1 MKHDKSQRPTVTV
14 EQLIRL
20 KRAEQPPAEFWL
32 DFDRAMRVKQ
42 LAAIVEPRPW
52 WAPFIRLGTRVSR
65 YQLPVGATA
74 VLALTFFTVNQYRLP
89 QGEPV
94 YVSALAQ
101 SIQDTATV
109 GSADAVSGAG
119 SLVNEQTG
127 SAERV
132 AVATPVT
139 VTERPTAFPEAQSIE
154 PAQMISM
161 LGGSRASMFAASV
174 DSPSARS
181 IAANLAQV
189 KASEPEL
196 ARLIDRAA
204 GLDTANRLN
213 RAEPVDPL
221 TQMHSPADSN
231 RVRRLLANYSST
243 PVSAEEAAAQRNAG
257 RMGRGLSDERL
268 YERVS
273 RFDVEGE
280 RLAINIRL

>member
-1 MKHDKSQRPTVTV
+1 MKHDHPQRPTVTV

-32 DFDRAMRVKQ
+32 DFDRAMRAKQ

-89 QGEPV
+89 QSEPV
-94 YVSALAQ
+94 YVSVLAQ
-101 SIQDTATV
+101 SVHDTA
-109 GSADAVSGAG
+109 AVVSTGVD
-119 SLVNEQTG
+119 SESRFLVDEQTSVPERTAAAT
-127 SAERV
+127 SAPV
-132 AVATPVT
+132 A
-139 VTERPTAFPEAQSIE
+139 ERPTSSPAAQPIE
-154 PAQMISM
+154 SAQMISM
-161 LGGSRASMFAASV
+161 LGGSRASMFASNV

-196 ARLIDRAA
+196 ASLIDRVP
-204 GLDTANRLN
+204 GLDPNTFANR
-213 RAEPVDPL
+213 ASPVDPM
-221 TQMHSPADSN
+221 TQMHSPSDSN
-231 RVRRLLANYSST
+231 RLRRLLANYTSA
-243 PVSAEEAAAQRNAG
+243 PVSAEEAAAQRNAN

>member
-1 MKHDKSQRPTVTV
+1 MKHDKSQRPSVTI

-32 DFDRAMRVKQ
+32 DFDRAMRAKQ

-74 VLALTFFTVNQYRLP
+74 VLALTVFTVNQYRLP

-109 GSADAVSGAG
+109 KSIEAVPSVGSM
-119 SLVNEQTG
+119 VNG
-127 SAERV
+127 HSDSAERV
-132 AVATPVT
+132 AVATSVT
-139 VTERPTAFPEAQSIE
+139 VTERPTSSPEPQSE

-161 LGGSRASMFAASV
+161 LGGSRASMFASSA

-196 ARLIDRAA
+196 ARLIDRVPE
-204 GLDTANRLN
+204 LDTNTFANRT
-213 RAEPVDPL
+213 APVDPL

-231 RVRRLLANYSST
+231 RVRRLLANYAST
-243 PVSAEEAAAQRNAG
+243 PVSAEEAAAQRNAS

>member
-32 DFDRAMRVKQ
+32 DFDRAMRAKQ

-89 QGEPV
+89 QSEPV
-94 YVSALAQ
+94 YISALAQ

-109 GSADAVSGAG
+109 GSIDAVSGVG
-119 SLVNEQTG
+119 SLANEQTG

-139 VTERPTAFPEAQSIE
+139 ATERPTASPEAQSIE

-204 GLDTANRLN
+204 GLDAANHLS

-243 PVSAEEAAAQRNAG
+243 PVSAEEAAAQRNTS

-268 YERVS
+268 YERIS

>member
-1 MKHDKSQRPTVTV
+1 MKHDKPQRPTVTL

-32 DFDRAMRVKQ
+32 DFDRAMRAKQ

-52 WAPFIRLGTRVSR
+52 WAPFIRLGTRVAR

-101 SIQDTATV
+101 SIHDTATV
-109 GSADAVSGAG
+109 GLNEAGSGAET
-119 SLVNEQTG
+119 LVNEQIG

-132 AVATPVT
+132 AVANSVT
-139 VTERPTAFPEAQSIE
+139 VTERPTAAPELQSIE
-154 PAQMISM
+154 SAQMISM
-161 LGGSRASMFAASV
+161 LGGSRASMFAANA

-204 GLDTANRLN
+204 GFDATNLVSRTA
-213 RAEPVDPL
+213 PVDPL

-231 RVRRLLANYSST
+231 RVRRLLANYTSA

-257 RMGRGLSDERL
+257 RVGRGLSDERL

-280 RLAINIRL
+280 RLAISIRL

>member
-1 MKHDKSQRPTVTV
+1 MNHDKPQRPSITV

-32 DFDRAMRVKQ
+32 EFDRAMRVKQ

-52 WAPFIRLGTRVSR
+52 WAPFIRLGTRVAR

-74 VLALTFFTVNQYRLP
+74 VLALTFFTVNQYRPL
-89 QGEPV
+89 QSEPV
-94 YVSALAQ
+94 YVSGLAQ

-109 GSADAVSGAG
+109 GSTDAGSNVG
-119 SLVNEQTG
+119 SLVNEQIG

-132 AVATPVT
+132 VVAASVT
-139 VTERPTAFPEAQSIE
+139 MAEKPTDSPETQAIE
-154 PAQMISM
+154 TAQMISM
-161 LGGSRASMFAASV
+161 LGGSRAAMFASSA
-174 DSPSARS
+174 DTPSARS

-196 ARLIDRAA
+196 ARLMDQVP
-204 GLDTANRLN
+204 GLDGTTLVRH
-213 RAEPVDPL
+213 ETPIDPL
-221 TQMHSPADSN
+221 AQMHSPADST
-231 RVRRLLANYSST
+231 RVRRLLANYTST
-243 PVSAEEAAAQRNAG
+243 PISAEEAAEQRNAG
-257 RMGRGLSDERL
+257 RVGRGLSDERL

>member
-1 MKHDKSQRPTVTV
+1 MNHDKSQRPSVTV

-20 KRAEQPPAEFWL
+20 KRAEQPPAAFWL
-32 DFDRAMRVKQ
+32 DFDRAMRAKQ

-52 WAPFIRLGTRVSR
+52 WAPFIRLSTRVSR

-74 VLALTFFTVNQYRLP
+74 VLALTFFTVNQYHLP

-94 YVSALAQ
+94 YVSALAR
-101 SIQDTATV
+101 SIHDTATV
-109 GSADAVSGAG
+109 GSTDAGPDVGT
-119 SLVNEQTG
+119 LVNAQISTG
-127 SAERV
+127 ERI
-132 AVATPVT
+132 AVVPSVT
-139 VTERPTAFPEAQSIE
+139 VAERPTASPEAQSVE
-154 PAQMISM
+154 PASMISM
-161 LGGSRASMFAASV
+161 LDGSRASLFAASA
-174 DSPSARS
+174 DSRSARL

-189 KASEPEL
+189 EAGGPEL

-204 GLDTANRLN
+204 GLDVTNLLG

-221 TQMHSPADSN
+221 TQMQSPADSN
-231 RVRRLLANYSST
+231 RVRRLLANYTSS
-243 PVSAEEAAAQRNAG
+243 PVSAEEAAAQRNTG
-257 RMGRGLSDERL
+257 RVGRGLSDERL